1 MNYSHAFHAG
11 NFADLVKHAGL
22 LAVLAR
28 LQARG
33 DGLKV
38 IDTHGGRGLYDLT
51 AAEARRSA
59 EAERGVARLTDATVA
74 PAPILMLQDAVR
86 SLNDGPAV
94 RFYPGSPRL
103 VADRLTTGDSLVVFE
118 INPREAKALVSAVG
132 GRAGVEVCAGAD
144 GYDGAPGLVAG
155 EGARLVLIDPP
166 FERGDDY
173 ARSAGALRR
182 ILSARADATVIIW
195 LPLKDLETFDAFL
208 RDVEG
213 CGDLLV
219 AEVRL
224 RPLRD
229 PLRMNGCALVIA
241 NPPEGLEADLELICD
256 WTAERLGEGGGAR
269 VWRPAC

>member
-22 LAVLAR
+22 LVLLAR
-28 LQARG
+28 LQAHG
-33 DGLKV
+33 DRIRV
-38 IDTHGGRGLYDLT
+38 VDTHGGRGLYDLAT
-51 AAEARRSA
+51 PEARRSA
-59 EAERGVARLTDATVA
+59 EAERGVARLMESAEA
-74 PAPILMLQDAVR
+74 PAPVLALRDAVQG
-86 SLNDGPAV
+86 LNGGPAA

-103 VADRLTTGDSLVVFE
+103 VADRLRTGDSLVVFE
-118 INPREAKALVSAVG
+118 FNPWEATALVAAVG
-132 GRAGVEVCAGAD
+132 ARAGVEVRGAD
-144 GYDGAPGLVAG
+144 GYEGAPGLMSG

-173 ARSAGALRR
+173 ARSAEALRR
-182 ILSARADATVIIW
+182 IRSARADATVMIW

-208 RDVEG
+208 RDLEG

-229 PLRMNGCALVIA
+229 PLRMNGCALVVA
-241 NPPEGLEADLELICD
+241 GAPSGLDADLEAICR
-256 WTAERLGEGGGAR
+256 WTAETLGEGGSAR
-269 VWRPAC
+269 VWRPEC